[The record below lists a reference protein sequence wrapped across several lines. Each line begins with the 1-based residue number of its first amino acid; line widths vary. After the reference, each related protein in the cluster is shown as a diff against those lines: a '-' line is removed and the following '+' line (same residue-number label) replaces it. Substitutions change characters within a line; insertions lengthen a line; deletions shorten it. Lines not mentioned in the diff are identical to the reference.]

1 MMKKISNN
9 KLDESILNWPIYMQ
23 RALDLAC
30 NVLNTT
36 PNPRVG
42 CVLVKGDRVVG
53 EGWHV
58 AAGEDHAEIMALK
71 QAGAN
76 AESALAFVSLE
87 PCAHVG
93 RTGPCSSAL
102 IEAGVSKVIVASI
115 DPNPEV
121 AGQGVANLLDAGIEV
136 IQLVDFDQVARQ
148 INPGYFKRRESGLPF
163 VRCKLAMSLDGRT
176 ALANGESKWIT
187 GPAARADVQRL
198 RAESSAIITGIET
211 VLADDP
217 SLNVRAEELDLD
229 SAELARNEKALSQ
242 QPLRVVLDSK
252 RRIPESA
259 KILALPGD
267 VKIFGAVA
275 EDAKLAA
282 NVEYIASAKS
292 GERVSLQFVLESLA
306 SDFSCTEVLVEA
318 GPVLSTAFIQAGLVD
333 ELIVYIAPK
342 LLGSDARALLNV
354 AGLKSMSET
363 VDFEI
368 SDASQLG
375 GDIRLVLK
383 PATVS

>member
-9 KLDESILNWPIYMQ
+9 ELDESILNWPIYMQ

-76 AESALAFVSLE
+76 AESSLAFVSLE

-354 AGLKSMSET
+354 AGLKSMSEP

>member
-217 SLNVRAEELDLD
+217 FLNVRAEELDLD
-229 SAELARNEKALSQ
+229 SAELARNGKALSQ

>member
-121 AGQGVANLLDAGIEV
+121 AGQGVSNLLDAGIEV

-217 SLNVRAEELDLD
+217 FLNVRAEELDLD
-229 SAELARNEKALSQ
+229 SAELARNGKALSQ

>member
-9 KLDESILNWPIYMQ
+9 ELDESILNWPIYMQ

>member
-9 KLDESILNWPIYMQ
+9 ELDESILNWPIYMQ

-121 AGQGVANLLDAGIEV
+121 AGQGVSNLLDAGIEV

-211 VLADDP
+211 RP
-217 SLNVRAEELDLD
+217 QRAE
-229 SAELARNEKALSQ
+229 R
-242 QPLRVVLDSK
+242 
-252 RRIPESA
+252 ES
-259 KILALPGD
+259 
-267 VKIFGAVA
+267 
-275 EDAKLAA
+275 
-282 NVEYIASAKS
+282 
-292 GERVSLQFVLESLA
+292 
-306 SDFSCTEVLVEA
+306 
-318 GPVLSTAFIQAGLVD
+318 
-333 ELIVYIAPK
+333 VYN
-342 LLGSDARALLNV
+342 LC
-354 AGLKSMSET
+354 
-363 VDFEI
+363 
-368 SDASQLG
+368 
-375 GDIRLVLK
+375 
-383 PATVS
+383 